1 MKKTILV
8 SICSAIGLFGII
20 FWVSFVIIAF
30 RNEVY
35 IFDVKLNNSNNKFL
49 YFENDDIKYYSYNGF
64 KDVNVYE
71 KRFIFNTNKRNM
83 KGIIKNGE
91 FDKLLDDMI
100 VFKYNYGEVIE
111 SKYRNELEDETFSI
125 TKCNYFVD
133 EEIFYIFSDKAYL
146 NICRWFK

>member
-1 MKKTILV
+1 MKKTILL
-8 SICSAIGLFGII
+8 SICWVVGFCGII
-20 FWVSFVIIAF
+20 FWMFFAIIAY

-35 IFDVKLNNSNNKFL
+35 VFDVKLNNSNNKFL

-64 KDVNVYE
+64 KDVDVYE

-83 KGIIKNGE
+83 KDIIKNGE
-91 FDKLLDDMI
+91 FDKLLDDMV
-100 VFKYNYGEVIE
+100 VF
-111 SKYRNELEDETFSI
+111 
-125 TKCNYFVD
+125 KCNYFVD